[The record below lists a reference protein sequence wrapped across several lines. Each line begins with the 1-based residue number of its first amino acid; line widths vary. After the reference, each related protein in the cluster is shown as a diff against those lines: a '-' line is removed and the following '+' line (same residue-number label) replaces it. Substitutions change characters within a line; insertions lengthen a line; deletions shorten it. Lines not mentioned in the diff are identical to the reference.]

1 MTPLFGARA
10 HTLDDRQRAAWQS
23 AEALWGVQLH
33 DPILEPDASM
43 PSFAWFSFPPQ
54 VTVDPAEARRHG
66 VDAFYESIFAHE
78 IGHHVLSPSTRIDS
92 FTITQQL
99 ARAIAATGRARI
111 PNPDGQAG
119 RLSNLWSDML
129 INTRV
134 ADMQRHRDG
143 PAAGDPEMIDM
154 WRVLSVE
161 PPTDQLWWVVLRAY
175 EILWSRPAGFLCPAD
190 PPARPVTHHAP
201 IPPPTVPAETKTE
214 EQRLRAIEAAAAAD
228 ARIAAEARWA
238 ELVMTDP
245 PLDATLLADTVRTFA
260 DDPVSGALRFG
271 MIMAPYLITDAG
283 PKSSSGSAR
292 AQAAGGCAGQAD
304 QDAPTA
310 AELERVLGD
319 PRLGEVPEHPAV
331 TQARQ
336 AAAAA
341 GGMESTADSET
352 GVDGEAADGLGQGYG
367 LDETLTLYAAS
378 NPDDVVAAWYLTAA
392 RRFVRPLTQPAAT
405 PQTLDVSI
413 PGALEQ
419 WNIDD
424 DISAIDWPASLSR
437 SSTVVPGVTTR
448 FRDVLPDAPPDA
460 RESVQLDI
468 YIDSSGSM
476 TSPRR
481 ESAGILAGTILI
493 LSVLRGGG
501 QARVTS
507 FSAAGEVAGGQ
518 RFTRDRAELMRDLT
532 FYFGHG
538 TTFPLDLYA
547 RRYADGRRSRGAGK
561 SVTRR
566 HVVVLSD
573 DGLQSMFGAGQPQY
587 ADVARQVRRRLDS
600 ATLVVQDAGRRLT
613 GPASDAGYDV
623 EYIESMSD
631 APLACARLGQRL
643 ADPRR
648 PRATVPGG
656 RRA

>member
-1 MTPLFGARA
+1 MTPLFGARE
-10 HTLDDRQRAAWQS
+10 HPLNDRQRSAWQS
-23 AEALWGVQLH
+23 AQALWGVHLH
-33 DPILEPDASM
+33 DPRLEPGASM

-54 VTVDPAEARRHG
+54 VTVDPTEARRHG
-66 VDAFYESIFAHE
+66 VDGFYESIFAHE
-78 IGHHVLSPSTRIDS
+78 IGHHVLSPSTRVDS
-92 FTITQQL
+92 FTVTQQL
-99 ARAIAATGRARI
+99 ARAITATGRARI
-111 PNPDGQAG
+111 PDPDGQAG

-129 INTRV
+129 INIRV
-134 ADMQRHRDG
+134 AAMQRQRDG
-143 PAAGDPEMIDM
+143 SAGGDPEMIDM

-190 PPARPVTHHAP
+190 PPERPIAHRAP
-201 IPPPTVPAETKTE
+201 PPPTVPAETKTE
-214 EQRLRAIEAAAAAD
+214 EERVRAVEAAAAAD

-238 ELVMTDP
+238 ELVITNP
-245 PLDATLLADTVRTFA
+245 PLDATLLAETVRTFG

-271 MIMAPYLITDAG
+271 MIMAPYLITDAKPG
-283 PKSSSGSAR
+283 RGSASAS
-292 AQAAGGCAGQAD
+292 AQAASGCAGQTD
-304 QDAPTA
+304 QAAPTA

-319 PRLGEVPEHPAV
+319 PRLREAPEHPAV

-336 AAAAA
+336 AAPGADVSQSSA
-341 GGMESTADSET
+341 GSEE
-352 GVDGEAADGLGQGYG
+352 GVDGLGQGYG
-367 LDETLTLYAAS
+367 LAETLTLYSAS
-378 NPDDVVAAWYLTAA
+378 NADDVVAAWYLTAA
-392 RRFVRPLTQPAAT
+392 RRYVRPLTQPSAT
-405 PQTLDVSI
+405 PHTLDATI

-424 DISAIDWPASLSR
+424 DIAAIDWPASLAR

-481 ESAGILAGTILI
+481 ESPGILAGTILI

-501 QARVTS
+501 RARVTS
-507 FSAAGEVAGGQ
+507 FSAAGEVAGGD

-532 FYFGHG
+532 LYFGHG

-547 RRYADGRRSRGAGK
+547 RRYFDAHQSRGTGG

-587 ADVARQVRRRLDS
+587 ADVARQVRGRLDT
-600 ATLVVQDAGRRLT
+600 ATLVVQDGRRQLS
-613 GPASDAGYDV
+613 GLASEAGYDV
-623 EYIESMSD
+623 EYIDSMRD
-631 APLACARLGQRL
+631 APVACARLGQRL
-643 ADPRR
+643 ADARR
-648 PRATVPGG
+648 PGATIPGG
-656 RRA
+656 RRV

>member
-1 MTPLFGARA
+1 MTPLFGARE
-10 HTLDDRQRAAWQS
+10 HPLDERQRTAWQS
-23 AEALWGVQLH
+23 AQALWGVQLH
-33 DPILEPDASM
+33 DPRLEPEAAK

-54 VTVDPAEARRHG
+54 VSVDPAEARRHG
-66 VDAFYESIFAHE
+66 VDGFYESIFAHE

-111 PNPDGQAG
+111 PDPDDQAH

-134 ADMQRHRDG
+134 AAMQRQRDG
-143 PAAGDPEMIDM
+143 AGAADPEMITM
-154 WRVLSVE
+154 WRVLSVS
-161 PPTDQLWWVVLRAY
+161 PPADQLWWVVLRAY
-175 EILWSRPAGFLCPAD
+175 EIIWSRPAGFLCPAD
-190 PPARPVTHHAP
+190 PPPRPVVHHEP
-201 IPPPTVPAETKTE
+201 PPPTKPAEAKTE
-214 EQRLRAIEAAAAAD
+214 EARLKAVEAAAAAD

-238 ELVMTDP
+238 ELVITNP
-245 PLDATLLADTVRTFA
+245 PLDASLLAETVRTFG

-271 MIMAPYLITDAG
+271 MIMAPYLITDDD
-283 PKSSSGSAR
+283 PRRRSGSAG
-292 AQAAGGCAGQAD
+292 AQAASGCAGQAD
-304 QDAPTA
+304 QSPPTA

-319 PRLGEVPEHPAV
+319 PRLGEVPEHPAIAK
-331 TQARQ
+331 ARQ
-336 AAAAA
+336 AAQSA
-341 GGMESTADSET
+341 GAGMEPADAEA
-352 GVDGEAADGLGQGYG
+352 GVDGLGQGYG
-367 LDETLTLYAAS
+367 LAETLTLYSAS
-378 NPDDVVAAWYLTAA
+378 NADDVVAAWYLTAA
-392 RRFVRPLTQPAAT
+392 RRYVRPLTQPSAR
-405 PQTLDVSI
+405 PQTLDESI

-448 FRDVLPDAPPDA
+448 LRDVLPDAPPDA

-481 ESAGILAGTILI
+481 ESPGILAGTILI

-507 FSAAGEVAGGQ
+507 FSAAGEVAGGE

-532 FYFGHG
+532 LYFGHG

-547 RRYADGRRSRGAGK
+547 GRYADSRRTRGGG

-587 ADVARQVRRRLDS
+587 ADVARRVRLQLDT
-600 ATLVVQDAGRRLT
+600 ATLVVQDGSRRLT
-613 GPASDAGYDV
+613 GPASEAGYDV
-623 EYIESMSD
+623 EYIDSMQD

-643 ADPRR
+643 ADPQR
-648 PRATVPGG
+648 PRRTGTGG
-656 RRA
+656 RHG

>member
-1 MTPLFGARA
+1 
-10 HTLDDRQRAAWQS
+10 
-23 AEALWGVQLH
+23 
-33 DPILEPDASM
+33 
-43 PSFAWFSFPPQ
+43 
-54 VTVDPAEARRHG
+54 
-66 VDAFYESIFAHE
+66 
-78 IGHHVLSPSTRIDS
+78 
-92 FTITQQL
+92 
-99 ARAIAATGRARI
+99 
-111 PNPDGQAG
+111 
-119 RLSNLWSDML
+119 
-129 INTRV
+129 
-134 ADMQRHRDG
+134 
-143 PAAGDPEMIDM
+143 
-154 WRVLSVE
+154 
-161 PPTDQLWWVVLRAY
+161 
-175 EILWSRPAGFLCPAD
+175 
-190 PPARPVTHHAP
+190 
-201 IPPPTVPAETKTE
+201 
-214 EQRLRAIEAAAAAD
+214 
-228 ARIAAEARWA
+228 
-238 ELVMTDP
+238 
-245 PLDATLLADTVRTFA
+245 VRTFA

-283 PKSSSGSAR
+283 PRSSSGSAR
-292 AQAAGGCAGQAD
+292 AQAAGGCAGQAE
-304 QDAPTA
+304 QNAPTA

-336 AAAAA
+336 AAAGA
-341 GGMESTADSET
+341 GMEPTGDSGTGADSET
-352 GVDGEAADGLGQGYG
+352 GADGEAADGLGQGYG
-367 LDETLTLYAAS
+367 LAETVSLYAAS
-378 NPDDVVAAWYLTAA
+378 NADDVVAAWYLTAA
-392 RRFVRPLTQPAAT
+392 RRFVRPLTQPADT
-405 PQTLDVSI
+405 PRTLDATI

-424 DISAIDWPASLSR
+424 DISAIDWPASLAR

-476 TSPRR
+476 TPPRR

-501 QARVTS
+501 QARITS
-507 FSAAGEVAGGQ
+507 FSAAGEVAGGE
-518 RFTRDRAELMRDLT
+518 RFTRDRSELMRDLT

-547 RRYADGRRSRGAGK
+547 RRYADARRSPGAGG

-587 ADVARQVRRRLDS
+587 ADVAQQVRGRLDS

-613 GPASDAGYDV
+613 GPASRAGYDV
-623 EYIESMSD
+623 EYIDSMSD

-648 PRATVPGG
+648 PRTTAPGG